1 MGTVIDPFARGGNPL
16 ASGDHRGVPN
26 HGDEFTVAACL
37 DPQNAEAVLLI
48 VVRNA
53 LDEARQNFLV

>member
-1 MGTVIDPFARGGNPL
+1 M
-16 ASGDHRGVPN
+16 PN
-26 HGDEFTVAACL
+26 HGDEFTVAACF
-37 DPQNAEAVLLI
+37 DPQNAEAVLRI